1 MWPHRLRMVN
11 DDMPTFNKMIIN
23 HHPMDKV
30 LYKKVCLGIV
40 LLLLSGEFTAQTLKY
55 VDAQKLLMVGKAQP
69 NTEYYHRIDTALY
82 IDLPP

>member
-1 MWPHRLRMVN
+1 
-11 DDMPTFNKMIIN
+11 
-23 HHPMDKV
+23 MDKV

-69 NTEYYHRIDTALY
+69 NTEYYHRIIRLCIKICLQRLNISLHSHVD
-82 IDLPP
+82 

>member
-1 MWPHRLRMVN
+1 
-11 DDMPTFNKMIIN
+11 
-23 HHPMDKV
+23 MDKV

-69 NTEYYHRIDTALY
+69 NTEYLSDSRRIARLLQLTGKLNRTSPHKTY
-82 IDLPP
+82 RTLPIAD